1 MAGKAG
7 KSGRKR
13 SDSLSEIIA
22 LWHDGYNFS
31 EIAEMIGLSQA
42 TVSNKISDMGLA
54 DRAVT
59 KNWMQKKGVSK
70 QLESICVAHGMDAT
84 ESSIGDV
91 WDAVCA
97 ELKACRA

>member
-13 SDSLSEIIA
+13 SNNLSQVIA
-22 LWHDGYNFS
+22 LWHSGYNYS
-31 EIAEMIGLSQA
+31 EIAEMAGLSPA
-42 TVSNKISDMGLA
+42 TVSNKISDMGLT

-70 QLESICVAHGMDAT
+70 QVEPICIAHGMDAT

-97 ELKACRA
+97 ELKACGA